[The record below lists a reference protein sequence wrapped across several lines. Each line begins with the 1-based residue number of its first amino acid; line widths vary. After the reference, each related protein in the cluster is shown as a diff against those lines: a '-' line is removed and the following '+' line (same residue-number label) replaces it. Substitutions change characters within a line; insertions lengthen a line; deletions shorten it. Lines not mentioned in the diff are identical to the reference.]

1 MNLYI
6 LRHGLAVERGTPG
19 FENDARRP
27 LTPKGRRQLRKIT
40 DAIGAMKLRPDVIL
54 SSPLVRARQTAEIV
68 AAGLKLERR
77 LAFADEL
84 SPGGNVKKLTVKI
97 GALEPLPENLL
108 LVGHEPDLSK
118 MISLLVT
125 GKTSAGFALKKAGLA
140 KLEVESLRAGEC
152 ATIVWLLTPAQMKLM
167 A

>member
-68 AAGLKLERR
+68 ASGLKLERR

-152 ATIVWLLTPAQMKLM
+152 ANIVWLLTPAQMKLM

>member
-40 DAIGAMKLRPDVIL
+40 DAIGTMKLRPDVIL

-68 AAGLKLERR
+68 ATGLKLERR

-84 SPGGNVKKLTVKI
+84 SPGGSVKKLTVKI
-97 GALEPLPENLL
+97 RALNPLPENLL
-108 LVGHEPDLSK
+108 LVGHEPNLSK
-118 MISLLVT
+118 MISLLVI

-140 KLEVESLRAGEC
+140 KLEVESLRAGQC
-152 ATIVWLLTPAQMKLM
+152 ATIVWLLTPVQMKLM